1 MKKILITIATVIAML
16 CVLVLA
22 GCEHEHEWGEWKTAK
37 EPTCTEKGVEERIC
51 KCGEKETKEIDSL
64 GHINGDWIIDAEP
77 TCTVD
82 GEKHLSCTV
91 CSEITISG
99 PIPATGHSEGE
110 WITDSEPTCTVIGFK
125 HKECTVCKE
134 TLETE
139 LIAAPGHTEG
149 EWISDTEA
157 TCTTDGSKHQICSVC
172 NETIKTETIAATGH
186 TEGEWITDLEP
197 TCNTDGSEYKTC
209 TVCKETTNS
218 RPINAL
224 GHDYTETITKAT
236 EDRKASVKFDCKVCN
251 ESHTEDFDSITVYAS
266 LTGSGI
272 TMTGGGMYYTRS
284 FEVTAFGGY
293 GEYQYKFESG
303 STLLQDY
310 STSNEVEVYGNVFV
324 DSATITITVKDEL
337 GQKTVY
343 QIKGNGSYVDS
354 YAIYE

>member
-16 CVLVLA
+16 CVLALA

-37 EPTCTEKGVEERIC
+37 EPTCTETGVEERAC
-51 KCGEKETKEIDSL
+51 KCGEKETKEIKKLD
-64 GHINGDWIIDAEP
+64 HIRGDWVTDTEP
-77 TCTVD
+77 TCTSD
-82 GEKHLSCTV
+82 GAKHLSCTV
-91 CSEITISG
+91 CSEVMVSG
-99 PIPATGHSEGE
+99 SIPS
-110 WITDSEPTCTVIGFK
+110 
-125 HKECTVCKE
+125 
-134 TLETE
+134 L
-139 LIAAPGHTEG
+139 GHTEG

-209 TVCKETTNS
+209 TVCKETINS